1 MDRMH
6 YRRDIAHR
14 DLARVSAAASLPS
27 TSATAT
33 EMKTS
38 ADQSA
43 LTYASAGVSIES
55 GNSLVSMIKPLVRA
69 TARPG
74 ADALIGGFGG
84 EIHLPSAG
92 YGANSPTI
100 VSAIDGIGTKL
111 MIAQALNEY
120 STIGIDLVAM
130 NVNDLIV
137 QGAEPLAFLDYYACS
152 TLDVPSAAAFVSGVA
167 DGCKQANCALVGGE
181 TAEMPGLYA
190 KGDFDAAGCAIGA
203 LAAGK
208 SLLPDKQGMKVGDV
222 LLGIASSGPHSNGYS
237 LIRKIVQRA
246 GLKYTD
252 PAPWTTGPDADAGV
266 TVGKALLEPTKIYV
280 KSLLAVLDGSAVPSP
295 QEAQQQR
302 EPSATA
308 SIASALSSFLPSSV
322 ATSTSAPSSG
332 VKGLAHITGGGLLEN
347 IPRILPAHLSAHVDI
362 GSWTVPP
369 VLAWLKREGRVESR
383 EFARAFNTGLGMVL
397 VVEGAKVEGV
407 VEGLRAGG
415 ERVWVVGEIKERGGG
430 EDEGCVLQGL
440 EKWNDL

>member
-1 MDRMH
+1 MH
-6 YRRDIAHR
+6 YRHDIAHR

-27 TSATAT
+27 TSAREPTPD
-33 EMKTS
+33 KT
-38 ADQSA
+38 A

-55 GNSLVSMIKPLVRA
+55 GNSLVTLIKPLVRA

-111 MIAQALNEY
+111 MIAQALGDY

-152 TLDVPSAAAFVSGVA
+152 KLDVPSAAAFVAGVA
-167 DGCKQANCALVGGE
+167 RGCTISACALVGGE

-190 KGDFDAAGCAIGA
+190 PGDFDAAGCAIGA

-208 SLLPDKQGMKVGDV
+208 TLLPDKHAMRAGDA
-222 LLGIASSGPHSNGYS
+222 LLGIASSGPHSNGFS
-237 LIRKIVQRA
+237 LIRKIVARA
-246 GLKYTD
+246 GLAYTD
-252 PAPWTTGPDADAGV
+252 PAPWLPEV
-266 TVGKALLEPTKIYV
+266 SVGAALLEPTRIYV
-280 KSLLAVLDGSAVPSP
+280 RSLLKVLA
-295 QEAQQQR
+295 
-302 EPSATA
+302 EPAGK
-308 SIASALSSFLPSSV
+308 
-322 ATSTSAPSSG
+322 G
-332 VKGLAHITGGGLLEN
+332 VRGLAHITGGGLSEN
-347 IPRILPAHLSAHVDI
+347 IPRVLPAHLSAHVRV
-362 GSWTVPP
+362 GAWEVSPA
-369 VLAWLKREGRVESR
+369 LAWLKREGRVAGE

-397 VVEGAKVEGV
+397 VVDAACVDGV
-407 VEGLRAGG
+407 LEGLRAQG
-415 ERVWVVGEIKERGGG
+415 ETVWVVGELGERG
-430 EDEGCVLQGL
+430 EDDGCVLQGL
-440 EKWNDL
+440 ERWDSL